1 MAKVLIVEDEADI
14 REFLVINLK
23 RAGFDSTE
31 AGKGMESIEM
41 IQSGLSYDIILLDV
55 MLPDI
60 NGFTVL
66 KRMREL
72 EVSAGIIMLTARSQ
86 EIDKVHGL
94 TLGADDYVVKPFSPS
109 ELIARIDALLRRI
122 NNNIHSPQKI
132 LSSDGFKLDLETR
145 RFYKKD
151 IEIELTQV
159 EFSIIKLFLEN
170 HHKALGRDEILN
182 KVWGKNFFG
191 DWKTV
196 DVNISRLRKK
206 VENNPSNPEFINTI
220 HGFGYRWGKG

>member
-23 RAGFDSTE
+23 RAGFNSME
-31 AGKGMESIEM
+31 AGTGMESIDM
-41 IQSGLSYDIILLDV
+41 IQSGLSFDIILLDV

-60 NGFTVL
+60 DGFTVL

-122 NNNIHSPQKI
+122 NNNVHSPQKI

-145 RFYKKD
+145 RFYKND

-170 HHKALGRDEILN
+170 HHKALSRDEILN